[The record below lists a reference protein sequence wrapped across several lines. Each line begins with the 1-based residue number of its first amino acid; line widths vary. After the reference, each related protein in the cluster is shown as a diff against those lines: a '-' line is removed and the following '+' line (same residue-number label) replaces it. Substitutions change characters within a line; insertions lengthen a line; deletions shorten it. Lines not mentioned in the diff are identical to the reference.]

1 MGLFKS
7 KEERRIE
14 RELRIKSGLRA
25 IERAMRQQEKLTEE
39 FIRAAQSARRA
50 GDQQQYAFI
59 RGNLKRAAGLKQ
71 LLQRQL
77 LAMKSAMLVQQQ
89 ARSSQQFAE
98 AMRTLA
104 RDIASAFGETSLAN
118 TQSDWERAVAQAATL
133 EERMDLF
140 LQSMER
146 PDSQATVESP
156 LKSVVSDEEIDR
168 LIDTE
173 LLAGEYV
180 ELARL
185 EELESELDRELRS
198 QEQG

>member
-39 FIRAAQSARRA
+39 FIRAAQSARSA

-104 RDIASAFGETSLAN
+104 RDIASAFGETSLAH

-140 LQSMER
+140 LQSLER
-146 PDSQATVESP
+146 PDPQATGEGP
-156 LKSVVSDEEIDR
+156 LQSAVSDEEIDR

-173 LLAGEYV
+173 LLAGEHV

-185 EELESELDRELRS
+185 EELESQLDRELRS